1 MRVAVIGSGT
11 WGTALAQV
19 LVDNKQDVIIYGR
32 NVDQVN
38 DINNNHKN
46 SFFGED
52 VTLPSGLKAT
62 NSLDEAVKDA
72 DVILIAIPTA
82 AYREVLSNIANKL
95 TKKVLFINTA
105 KGFDTEKNIR
115 ISELIREVVP
125 EDKRLPIVSLIGP
138 SHAEEVI
145 KEI

>member
-46 SFFGED
+46 SFSLER
-52 VTLPSGLKAT
+52 TL
-62 NSLDEAVKDA
+62 
-72 DVILIAIPTA
+72 
-82 AYREVLSNIANKL
+82 
-95 TKKVLFINTA
+95 LFLV
-105 KGFDTEKNIR
+105 G
-115 ISELIREVVP
+115 
-125 EDKRLPIVSLIGP
+125 
-138 SHAEEVI
+138 
-145 KEI
+145 